1 MNNNLISVKDAA
13 KLMKVSPRTVYRY
26 LYNREN
32 KIPYQVIAG
41 RLILRRSDIEK
52 FIKAER
58 KNRKVKAVRTAEKKG

>member
-13 KLMKVSPRTVYRY
+13 KLMEVSPRTVYRY

-52 FIKAER
+52 FIKDER